1 MTNYWIRHY
10 IHPVHSHAIYKV
22 SKLVASFP
30 RAYPEEKARKWRE
43 GKRHTIEPWE
53 VYCRAK
59 GEREREGSRR
69 RKVATIRI
77 FTGVIRYEP
86 HNARNDGARCQ
97 RNSRR
102 REVVHERSRPWKWAV
117 GELDFSWG
125 RRKLKIRQEYTGLV
139 RSGSGWGK
147 RELKTEDTVEE

>member
-1 MTNYWIRHY
+1 MHTLKR
-10 IHPVHSHAIYKV
+10 
-22 SKLVASFP
+22 KLESGGKENGTQSSRGRFIV
-30 RAYPEEKARKWRE
+30 ERK
-43 GKRHTIEPWE
+43 
-53 VYCRAK
+53 
-59 GEREREGSRR
+59 EREREGSRR

-139 RSGSGWGK
+139 RSGSG
-147 RELKTEDTVEE
+147 